1 MKSVVKILT
10 SLAFAAILN
19 LTNCKDKEDPSIT
32 PDTRTKTQLITAS
45 EWKWTVSACNVP
57 VDTDGKDGASTNL
70 LIQMLPCEIDNSYT
84 FKSDSTMIEKTN
96 VKCKTNE
103 PVSWKGDWEFL
114 NNEKVLDWDGD
125 DHGPPEVPL
134 IYNEKYMQ
142 ENAGIHN
149 IVKVVGRTIV
159 ILDPNTF
166 SEDVHA
172 PRQSPGTA
180 SPT

>member
-1 MKSVVKILT
+1 MT
-10 SLAFAAILN
+10 SLPMKLPQVLVHLGLANSKKDACENIRRGIVNINGIIIRDEYCVLN
-19 LTNCKDKEDPSIT
+19 
-32 PDTRTKTQLITAS
+32 
-45 EWKWTVSACNVP
+45 
-57 VDTDGKDGASTNL
+57 
-70 LIQMLPCEIDNSYT
+70 
-84 FKSDSTMIEKTN
+84 
-96 VKCKTNE
+96 
-103 PVSWKGDWEFL
+103 
-114 NNEKVLDWDGD
+114 WDGD

-166 SEDVHA
+166 SEDVPA
-172 PRQSPGTA
+172 PRRTPGTT

>member
-1 MKSVVKILT
+1 MT
-10 SLAFAAILN
+10 SLPMKLPQVLVHLGLANSKKDACENIRRGIVNINGIIIRDEYCVLN
-19 LTNCKDKEDPSIT
+19 
-32 PDTRTKTQLITAS
+32 
-45 EWKWTVSACNVP
+45 
-57 VDTDGKDGASTNL
+57 
-70 LIQMLPCEIDNSYT
+70 
-84 FKSDSTMIEKTN
+84 
-96 VKCKTNE
+96 
-103 PVSWKGDWEFL
+103 
-114 NNEKVLDWDGD
+114 WDGD

-166 SEDVHA
+166 SEDVPA
-172 PRQSPGTA
+172 PVCTPGTT